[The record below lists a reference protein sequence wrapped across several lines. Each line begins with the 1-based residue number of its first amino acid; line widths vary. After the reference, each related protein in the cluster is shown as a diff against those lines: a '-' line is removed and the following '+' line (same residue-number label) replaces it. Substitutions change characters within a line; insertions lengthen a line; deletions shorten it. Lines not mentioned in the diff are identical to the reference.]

1 MAEATPAAPR
11 PWHRQAPLLVGLGL
25 GASVVYVGA
34 IFAVVF
40 TTDKAEPSDLLAGL
54 AGLAVLASFSLRALF
69 VATKAAERRETH
81 ARRDI
86 ALSIFG
92 LAFPFIIFAIIVA
105 VFIATFRLPSS

>member
-1 MAEATPAAPR
+1 MVEATPAAPR
-11 PWHRQAPLLVGLGL
+11 PWHRRPPLLVGLGI

-40 TTDKAEPSDLLAGL
+40 TTDQAEPSDLL

-69 VATKAAERRETH
+69 VASKAAERKETH

-86 ALSIFG
+86 ALSILG
-92 LAFPFIIFAIIVA
+92 LEFPFMVFAIIVA
-105 VFIATFRLPSS
+105 VFIATFRLPSA